1 MNISSYS
8 IPQIF
13 LRLKTSVNTLFA
25 NRQHG
30 IFIHP
35 PPQVTG
41 EMMET
46 AKKISIVASNT
57 CENAK
62 KIDQTENAKKIE
74 HKSHKESPRNET
86 AKTMPFSF
94 FLSFEMVKKILDFP
108 DKCYETV
115 KMIISS
121 SDFHLNKT
129 SMNETPKDISNFIV
143 FETAQKSTLLK

>member
-1 MNISSYS
+1 
-8 IPQIF
+8 
-13 LRLKTSVNTLFA
+13 
-25 NRQHG
+25 
-30 IFIHP
+30 
-35 PPQVTG
+35 
-41 EMMET
+41 MMET

-74 HKSHKESPRNET
+74 HKSHKESPKNET

-94 FLSFEMVKKILDFP
+94 FLSFEMAKKILDFP

>member
-8 IPQIF
+8 IPRIF

-46 AKKISIVASNT
+46 AKKISIAASNT
-57 CENAK
+57 CENPK
-62 KIDQTENAKKIE
+62 KVNETENAKKIE
-74 HKSHKESPRNET
+74 HKSHKESPKNET

-94 FLSFEMVKKILDFP
+94 FLSFETARQILGFP
-108 DKCYETV
+108 DECYETV
-115 KMIISS
+115 KMIITSF
-121 SDFHLNKT
+121 DFHLNKT
-129 SMNETPKDISNFIV
+129 AMNETPKDISNFIV
-143 FETAQKSTLLK
+143 IKSAKSQHY